1 MNDANKLLLNIIEDR
16 FRRFQKSYSIVTTD
30 FLDMTQGSLAEPFVR
45 SHQSE
50 GAFLFGGYEDA
61 ERRMVVFAP
70 DYLSVN
76 VDSNDGD
83 SLKAVS
89 NITELCQ
96 YFEENPED
104 SPIAILDVTI
114 KQKGVTLKHSDYLGS
129 LLSLG
134 IKREKT
140 GDIMVREDGA
150 QIFVAAEIA
159 EYLAENYFKAG
170 RVPLEARVKPL
181 SEFVRTEANIE
192 QIRVSIPSPR
202 LDNAI
207 SAAFNV
213 SRKMAVEAIN
223 RGIVFVDNVENKK
236 PDYTLKGGEKLVLRG
251 KGKAIYKGTNGTSKK
266 GKLYAEFDRYI

>member
-45 SHQSE
+45 SHQNE
-50 GAFLFGGYEDA
+50 GAFMFGGYEDA

-70 DYLSVN
+70 DYLTLS
-76 VDSNDGD
+76 DG
-83 SLKAVS
+83 SSVS
-89 NITELCQ
+89 NIAELSQ
-96 YFEENPED
+96 YFDENPED

-140 GDIMVREDGA
+140 GDIMVRDDGA
-150 QIFVAAEIA
+150 QIFVATEIA

-181 SEFVRTEANIE
+181 SELVRAEANIE
-192 QIRVSIPSPR
+192 VLRVSIPSPR

-213 SRKMAVEAIN
+213 SRKSAVEAIN

-251 KGKAIYKGTNGTSKK
+251 KGKAIYKGINGTSKK

>member
-45 SHQSE
+45 SHQTE
-50 GAFLFGGYEDA
+50 GAFIFGGYEDA

-70 DYLSVN
+70 DYLALSDGSGVSN
-76 VDSNDGD
+76 VD
-83 SLKAVS
+83 
-89 NITELCQ
+89 ELHQ

-150 QIFVAAEIA
+150 QIFVASEIA

-170 RVPLEARVKPL
+170 RVPLEAKVKPL
-181 SEFVRTEANIE
+181 SELVRAEVNIE
-192 QIRVSIPSPR
+192 LVRVSIPSPR

-213 SRKMAVEAIN
+213 SRKLAVEAIN

-251 KGKAIYKGTNGTSKK
+251 KGKAIYRGINGTSKK

>member
-30 FLDMTQGSLAEPFVR
+30 FLDMTQGSLAEPFLR

-50 GAFLFGGYEDA
+50 GAFLYGGDEDA

-70 DYLSVN
+70 DYLTVAS
-76 VDSNDGD
+76 GD

-89 NITELCQ
+89 SLAELCQ

-150 QIFVAAEIA
+150 QIFVASEIA
-159 EYLAENYFKAG
+159 QYLAENYFKAG
-170 RVPLEARVKPL
+170 RVPLEAKVKTL
-181 SEFVRTEANIE
+181 SEFIRSEANIE
-192 QIRVSIPSPR
+192 LVRVSIPSPR

-213 SRKMAVEAIN
+213 SRKSAVEAIN

-251 KGKAIYKGTNGTSKK
+251 KGKAIYKGINGTSKK

>member
-30 FLDMTQGSLAEPFVR
+30 FLDMTQGSLADPFVR
-45 SHQSE
+45 SHRAE
-50 GAFLFGGYEDA
+50 GAYLFGGYEDA

-70 DYLSVN
+70 DYLALG
-76 VDSNDGD
+76 DG
-83 SLKAVS
+83 SSVS
-89 NITELCQ
+89 NLVELCQ
-96 YFEENPED
+96 YFAENPED
-104 SPIAILDVTI
+104 SPIAILDVNI

-129 LLSLG
+129 LLALG

-150 QIFVAAEIA
+150 QIFVASEIA

-170 RVPLEARVKPL
+170 RVPLEAKVKPL
-181 SEFVRTEANIE
+181 GELVRAEANVE
-192 QIRVSIPSPR
+192 LVRVSIPSPR

-207 SAAFNV
+207 SGAFNV
-213 SRKMAVEAIN
+213 SRKSAVEAIN

-251 KGKAIYKGTNGTSKK
+251 KGKAIYKGINGTSKK

>member
-50 GAFLFGGYEDA
+50 GAFMFGGYEDA

-70 DYLSVN
+70 DYLVLG
-76 VDSNDGD
+76 DGG
-83 SLKAVS
+83 AVS
-89 NITELCQ
+89 NIDELCQ
-96 YFEENPED
+96 YFEENPGD
-104 SPIAILDVTI
+104 SPISILDVTI

-150 QIFVAAEIA
+150 QIFVTSEIA
-159 EYLAENYFKAG
+159 DYLAENYFKAG

-181 SEFVRTEANIE
+181 SELVRAEANIE
-192 QIRVSIPSPR
+192 VVRVSIPSPR

-213 SRKMAVEAIN
+213 SRKSAVEAIN

-251 KGKAIYKGTNGTSKK
+251 KGKAIYKGINGTSKK

>member
-45 SHQSE
+45 SHQAE
-50 GAFLFGGYEDA
+50 GAFMFGGYEDA

-70 DYLSVN
+70 DYLSL
-76 VDSNDGD
+76 STGQ
-83 SLKAVS
+83 AVT
-89 NITELCQ
+89 NLTELCQ
-96 YFEENPED
+96 YFDENPED

-140 GDIMVREDGA
+140 GDIMVHEGGA
-150 QIFVAAEIA
+150 QIFVASEIA
-159 EYLAENYFKAG
+159 EYLANNYFKAG
-170 RVPLEARVKPL
+170 RVPLEAKVKPL
-181 SEFVRTEANIE
+181 SGLVRAEANIQE
-192 QIRVSIPSPR
+192 VRISIPSPR

-207 SAAFNV
+207 SAVFDV
-213 SRKMAVEAIN
+213 SRKAAVEAIN

-251 KGKAIYKGTNGTSKK
+251 KGKAIYKGINGTSKK

>member
-16 FRRFQKSYSIVTTD
+16 FRRFQKSYSIETTD

-45 SHQSE
+45 SHQVE
-50 GAFLFGGYEDA
+50 GAYMYGGYEDA
-61 ERRMVVFAP
+61 ERRMVVFVP
-70 DYLSVN
+70 DYLGVAN
-76 VDSNDGD
+76 FD
-83 SLKAVS
+83 
-89 NITELCQ
+89 ELCQ
-96 YFEENPED
+96 YFVENQED

-140 GDIMVREDGA
+140 GDIMVRDDGA

-170 RVPLEARVKPL
+170 RVPLEAKVKPL
-181 SEFVRTEANIE
+181 SELVRAEANIKE
-192 QIRVSIPSPR
+192 VRISIPSPR

-207 SAAFNV
+207 SAVFDV
-213 SRKMAVEAIN
+213 SRKAAVEAIN

-251 KGKAIYKGTNGTSKK
+251 KGKAIYKGINGTSKK

>member
-50 GAFLFGGYEDA
+50 GAFMFGGYEDA

-70 DYLSVN
+70 DYLTLS
-76 VDSNDGD
+76 DG
-83 SLKAVS
+83 SAVS
-89 NITELCQ
+89 NLTELCR
-96 YFEENPED
+96 YFDENPED
-104 SPIAILDVTI
+104 SPIAILDVNI

-150 QIFVAAEIA
+150 QIFVASEIA

-181 SEFVRTEANIE
+181 SELVRAEANIE
-192 QIRVSIPSPR
+192 VLRVSIPSPR

-213 SRKMAVEAIN
+213 SRKSAVEAIA

-251 KGKAIYKGTNGTSKK
+251 KGKAIYKGINGTSKK

>member
-30 FLDMTQGSLAEPFVR
+30 FLDMTQGYLAEPFVR

-50 GAFLFGGYEDA
+50 WAYMFGGYEDA

-70 DYLSVN
+70 DYLTVSV
-76 VDSNDGD
+76 DDIGSI
-83 SLKAVS
+83 KAVS
-89 NITELCQ
+89 NIAELCQ
-96 YFEENPED
+96 YFDENPED

-150 QIFVAAEIA
+150 QIFVASEIA

-170 RVPLEARVKPL
+170 RVPLEAKVKPL
-181 SEFVRTEANIE
+181 SEFVPAEANIE
-192 QIRVSIPSPR
+192 VIRASIPSPR

-213 SRKMAVEAIN
+213 SRKSAVEAIN